1 MGTERI
7 AGMNNRLGHRRETS
21 VIGEWRFKTERIV
34 CDDIEVKDLITERTA
49 SYQNQ
54 GGIHRIT

>member
-7 AGMNNRLGHRRETS
+7 ARTNDRLGHGRETS
-21 VIGEWRFKTERIV
+21 VIGERQFKTERIV
-34 CDDIEVKDLITERTA
+34 CDGIEVEDLITERTA